1 VRNKIYFWLALIW
14 TFVIAVLCLVSFS
27 DVPKVG
33 LQDAD
38 KYVHF
43 TFHFV
48 FMWLWFLYFKSRR
61 NELGNAKTL
70 FLAFLLSFLY
80 GISVEIMQG
89 LFTATRKADLFDVL
103 ANTTGALTAVIAI
116 VVYQKYIAKEKS
128 L

>member
-1 VRNKIYFWLALIW
+1 MRNTIYFWLALFW

-27 DVPKVG
+27 EVPKVG

-48 FMWLWFLYFKSRR
+48 FMWLWFLYFKSRK
-61 NELGNAKTL
+61 NELGKTKTI
-70 FLAFLLSFLY
+70 FLVFLLSFLY

-103 ANTTGALTAVIAI
+103 ANTSGALTAGIAI
-116 VVYQKYIAKEKS
+116 VIYQKYIAKEKS